1 MSIIVDGEQLD
12 FNVARPK
19 KKLFINV
26 SNHPSSTWSV
36 EQKQAALEGGRMLVD
51 IPFPNV
57 PPTVTR
63 NDIKDMGYELIHKID
78 DVIANYGGSES
89 TATITIVGE
98 FSLTIFVIV
107 KLRILLPGLNIVVA
121 TSERNTVI
129 NEDGS
134 KTISFEFVQFRQ
146 VL

>member
-12 FNVARPK
+12 FNVATPK

-36 EQKQAALEGGRMLVD
+36 EQKQAALKGGRMLVD
-51 IPFPNV
+51 IPFPAV
-57 PPTVTR
+57 PPTATR
-63 NDIKDMGYELIHKID
+63 NEIRDMAYELISAID
-78 DVIANYGGSES
+78 DTIANYGGSES
-89 TATITIVGE
+89 TTKITIVGE
-98 FSLTIFVIV
+98 FSLTIFVVV
-107 KLRILLPGLNIVVA
+107 KLRILLPGLTIVVA

-129 NEDGS
+129 NDDGS
-134 KTISFEFVQFRQ
+134 KTIRFEFVQFRQ

>member
-12 FNVARPK
+12 FNVATPK

-36 EQKQAALEGGRMLVD
+36 EQKQAALKGGRMLVD

-57 PPTVTR
+57 PPTATR
-63 NDIKDMGYELIHKID
+63 NEIRDMGYQLIHTLD
-78 DVIANYGGSES
+78 DVIANNGGSES
-89 TATITIVGE
+89 TTTITIVGE
-98 FSLTIFVIV
+98 FSLTIFVVV
-107 KLRILLPGLNIVVA
+107 KLRILLPGLTIVVA

-129 NEDGS
+129 NDDGS
-134 KTISFEFVQFRQ
+134 KTIRFEFVQFRQ
-146 VL
+146 IL

>member
-12 FNVARPK
+12 FNVATPK
-19 KKLFINV
+19 KKLFVNV

-36 EQKQAALEGGRMLVD
+36 EQKQAALKGGRMLVD
-51 IPFPNV
+51 IPFPSV
-57 PPTVTR
+57 PPTATR
-63 NDIKDMGYELIHKID
+63 NDIRDMGYELIHTID
-78 DVIANYGGSES
+78 DTIANYGGSES
-89 TATITIVGE
+89 TTTITIVGE

-107 KLRILLPGLNIVVA
+107 KIRILLPGLNIVVA

-134 KTISFEFVQFRQ
+134 KTIRFEFVQFRQ
-146 VL
+146 IL

>member
-1 MSIIVDGEQLD
+1 MSIIVDGEQL
-12 FNVARPK
+12 NLAVATPK

-36 EQKQAALEGGRMLVD
+36 EQKQAALKGGRMLVD
-51 IPFPNV
+51 VPFPNV
-57 PPTVTR
+57 PPTATR
-63 NDIKDMGYELIHKID
+63 NDIKDIGYELIHKID

-89 TATITIVGE
+89 TTTITIVGE
-98 FSLTIFVIV
+98 FSLTIFVVV

-134 KTISFEFVQFRQ
+134 KTIRFDFVQFRQ
-146 VL
+146 IL

>member
-1 MSIIVDGEQLD
+1 MSIIVDGEKFDLA
-12 FNVARPK
+12 VATPK

-36 EQKQAALEGGRMLVD
+36 EQKQAALKGGRCLID

-57 PPTVTR
+57 SPTATR
-63 NDIKDMGYELIHKID
+63 KDIRDMGYELISTID
-78 DVIANYGGSES
+78 DTIANYGGSES

-98 FSLTIFVIV
+98 FSLTIFVV
-107 KLRILLPGLNIVVA
+107 TKLRILLPGLTIVVA

-134 KTISFEFVQFRQ
+134 KTIRFEFVQFRQ
-146 VL
+146 IL